1 MIPGEPLP
9 REDDIELNEGRET
22 ASITFAN
29 SGDRPPR
36 SEPDRSAPF
45 CTGRVLVVTH
55 YPVRTALRFPFFSLR
70 F

>member
-29 SGDRPPR
+29 SGDRP
-36 SEPDRSAPF
+36 AQI
-45 CTGRVLVVTH
+45 
-55 YPVRTALRFPFFSLR
+55 
-70 F
+70 